1 MLFLG
6 LAACS
11 HALHVC
17 VLGYLCPY
25 SHHRLKS
32 LKNALFNV
40 YLASFLGSVDTFT
53 RSTEA
58 QLVVSY

>member
-1 MLFLG
+1 MVVYVPAF
-6 LAACS
+6 
-11 HALHVC
+11 HN
-17 VLGYLCPY
+17 
-25 SHHRLKS
+25 RLKS
-32 LKNALFNV
+32 LKHALLNV

>member
-1 MLFLG
+1 MFFM
-6 LAACS
+6 
-11 HALHVC
+11 HVFKGIYAP
-17 VLGYLCPY
+17 V

-32 LKNALFNV
+32 LKHALFNV
-40 YLASFLGSVDTFT
+40 YLASFLGSVDTFA

>member
-1 MLFLG
+1 MQ
-6 LAACS
+6 
-11 HALHVC
+11 
-17 VLGYLCPY
+17 VLMFFMYAVMGIYVPAF
-25 SHHRLKS
+25 HNRLKS
-32 LKNALFNV
+32 LKHAHLNV